1 MKRSFAECQR
11 VVEGAYRESNGV
23 GQPIP
28 LATLREELVIGPTWL
43 RIILEGMGVEI
54 DNRDGEPVAWV
65 TRKK

>member
-1 MKRSFAECQR
+1 MKRSFAECQKI
-11 VVEGAYRESNGV
+11 VEGAYRESNGV